1 MQQTSMTCY
10 QLREA
15 FNSFAIKF
23 VINGLMNPSVYCK
36 PFGWLMAST
45 IIYIVSVGSQSFQL
59 LGNFLC
65 STVQTSTLPAKS
77 NGAGNFSLISRK
89 RNFWPEAE
97 QTCLCC
103 ISVSTEFQPSP
114 VDQGARTHPQRYFRI
129 PLAAYWPFLVSQSL
143 YLPLN
148 LHPPKANN
156 NTRKIFHRI

>member
-10 QLREA
+10 QLRKA
-15 FNSFAIKF
+15 FNSVAIKF

-45 IIYIVSVGSQSFQL
+45 IIYIVSVASQSFQL
-59 LGNFLC
+59 LGSILC
-65 STVQTSTLPAKS
+65 FNVQTSILSANS
-77 NGAGNFSLISRK
+77 NGAGNFSLISQK

-114 VDQGARTHPQRYFRI
+114 VDRGARKHPQRYFRI
-129 PLAAYWPFLVSQSL
+129 PPAAYWSFLVSQSL
-143 YLPLN
+143 FICP
-148 LHPPKANN
+148 
-156 NTRKIFHRI
+156 